1 MDKYY
6 EKIIYDITHN
16 ASDREQLLIIQRL
29 VDSLY
34 SWQIPYE
41 SGTPEEIYAT
51 NLAKI
56 KPIIA
61 ETLRK
66 EEKLYDERN
75 MESVSERV
83 S

>member
-6 EKIIYDITHN
+6 EKIIYDITNN

-34 SWQIPYE
+34 AWQIPYE

-56 KPIIA
+56 RPIIT
-61 ETLRK
+61 ETLEK
-66 EEKLYDERN
+66 EEKLYDKSN
-75 MESVSERV
+75 I
-83 S
+83 